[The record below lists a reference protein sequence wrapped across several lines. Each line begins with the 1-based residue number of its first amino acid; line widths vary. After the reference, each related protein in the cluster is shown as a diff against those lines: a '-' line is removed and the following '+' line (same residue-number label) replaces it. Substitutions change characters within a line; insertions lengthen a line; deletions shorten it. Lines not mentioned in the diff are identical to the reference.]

1 MTFDISADVVIS
13 ADDFK
18 IEAYGTVTNPDA
30 EAELVIKI
38 LRAAD
43 CECDIAL
50 TVAEVQLLADLLR

>member
-1 MTFDISADVVIS
+1 MTFDLS
-13 ADDFK
+13 ADDFQ

-43 CECDIAL
+43 CECDISL
-50 TVAEVQLLADLLR
+50 TVAEVALLADLLR